1 METKNKKHLLR
12 WIALALVVVLLAAMP
27 AMAGSGEEDDGPK
40 QSILSVKPEQ
50 GSIDIALKGGGQL
63 ASQSPEEITVPAEV
77 KLTKYLVKNG
87 QSVCEGDPIARV
99 DRVSV
104 MSAIASVQETLQ
116 YLSKQIANTRDDEA
130 PTTVTA
136 QAGGWVKYLYAR
148 EGDAVEDVMLE
159 HGALAIVSL
168 DDKMTITVECD
179 TALRAGDS
187 VTVRLEGGQ
196 QEDGRVESNL
206 EGELTV
212 VFPDNDYDTGLTAT
226 ILQEDRE
233 LGSGEIDIHSPWKA
247 LATSGTVKKVQVKE
261 GDKLPTGKTMVEL
274 EDTGHTAEYL
284 TLLDQRQE
292 YEEMIRDLF
301 VMYETQELAAPCD
314 GIVTGVDEDGAFL
327 LSQTEAA
334 EITPILLGSNGG
346 YRFVL
351 LSDEEEQTPAP
362 PDPDTD
368 PVDPPDPVDP
378 TPAYPKYQGYA
389 LQVVSVEGGTVN
401 VMTGTLADLTDPYD
415 ISPVPLA
422 CGAGPSTC
430 TEPAVL
436 GQSPQPGDI
445 FVVVNMITQN
455 EDGSETSSVLYAKKV
470 SGGGSGMPNM
480 GGLTEAMGDMAGM
493 MGTLGGLM
501 GGMGG
506 MGGGTTS
513 VFEPYS
519 LETITVASVTSQ
531 NEMTLEITIDEQDI
545 AKVSPNMAATVMLDA
560 LKGETFPATVTSIGS
575 KGVNS
580 GGSSKFTVELT
591 LEKSAN
597 MLPGMS
603 ASAVLPLYR
612 AEGVLR
618 LPAEAL
624 SQRGTETIVYTGYDQ
639 KEEVFLNPVVVTT
652 GVSDGQW
659 VEILSGLSEGDTVWY
674 GYYDTLPLSLTPD
687 SGIKIR

>member
-1 METKNKKHLLR
+1 MERKNKKHLLR

-40 QSILSVKPEQ
+40 QSILSVKPER

-159 HGALAIVSL
+159 HGALAVVSL

-196 QEDGRVESNL
+196 QEEGRVESNL
-206 EGELTV
+206 EGKLTV

-226 ILQEDRE
+226 ILQEDQE

-247 LATSGTVKKVQVKE
+247 LATSGTVKKVQVKQ

-327 LSQTEAA
+327 LSQTEVA
-334 EITPILLGSNGG
+334 EITPVLLGSNGG

-351 LSDEEEQTPAP
+351 LSDEDQDEDGENTENPPATTQT
-362 PDPDTD
+362 T
-368 PVDPPDPVDP
+368 
-378 TPAYPKYQGYA
+378 TYSGYA
-389 LQVVSVEGGTVN
+389 LQVQSVAEDGTVT
-401 VMTGTLADLTDPYD
+401 VMTGSPADLTDPYD

-422 CGAGPSTC
+422 CGGEPFTC

-436 GQSPQPGDI
+436 GQSPQMGDL
-445 FVVVNMITQN
+445 FVVVLQTITTTVT
-455 EDGSETSSVLYAKKV
+455 EGDSSSESSTTSVLYAKKISSSAPV
-470 SGGGSGMPNM
+470 MPDM

-501 GGMGG
+501 GGG
-506 MGGGTTS
+506 MGGGTVAT
-513 VFEPYS
+513 FEPYS
-519 LETITVASVTSQ
+519 LETVTVASVTSQ

-545 AKVSPNMAATVMLDA
+545 AKVAPNMAATVMLDA
-560 LKGETFPATVTSIGS
+560 LKGETFPATVTSIGAE
-575 KGVNS
+575 GVNS

-624 SQRGTETIVYTGYDQ
+624 SQQGTQTIVYTGFDQ

>member
-77 KLTKYLVKNG
+77 KLTNYLVKNG
-87 QSVCEGDPIARV
+87 ETVAEGDPIAQV

-104 MSAIASVQETLQ
+104 MKAIASVQETLQ
-116 YLSKQIANTRDDEA
+116 YLSGQIADTRDDEA

-159 HGALAIVSL
+159 HGALAIMSL
-168 DDKMTITVECD
+168 DDKMTITVECNTD
-179 TALRAGDS
+179 LAMGDS

-196 QEDGRVESNL
+196 QEKGRVESNL
-206 EGELTV
+206 EEKLTV
-212 VFPDNDYDTGLTAT
+212 VFPDNDYDSGLTAAV
-226 ILQEDRE
+226 LLDGQE

-261 GDKLPTGKTMVEL
+261 GEKLPTGKTMVEL
-274 EDTGHTAEYL
+274 EDTGHTAQYL

-292 YEEMIRDLF
+292 YEEMIHDLF
-301 VMYETQELAAPCD
+301 VMYETQELRAPCD

-327 LSQTEAA
+327 LSQTGDA
-334 EITPILLGSNGG
+334 EITPILLGSSGS

-351 LSDEEEQTPAP
+351 LGSGDTDPDTDLD

-368 PVDPPDPVDP
+368 PDPAP
-378 TPAYPKYQGYA
+378 TYPKYQGYA
-389 LQVVSVEGGTVN
+389 LQVVSMEDGTVM
-401 VMTGTLADLTDPYD
+401 VLQGPTVDLTNPYD
-415 ISPVPLA
+415 TTPVPLA
-422 CGAGPSTC
+422 GFGGEPLPC
-430 TEPAVL
+430 TEPSVL
-436 GQSPQPGDI
+436 GQSPQ
-445 FVVVNMITQN
+445 
-455 EDGSETSSVLYAKKV
+455 
-470 SGGGSGMPNM
+470 
-480 GGLTEAMGDMAGM
+480 MGDVFVIVTMIQSEGAQPATLYGTKASGTSMPGMGDLAGVMGGM
-493 MGTLGGLM
+493 MGGMM
-501 GGMGG
+501 GGVGG
-506 MGGGTTS
+506 MGGGTVAT
-513 VFEPYS
+513 FEPYS

-531 NEMTLEITIDEQDI
+531 KEMTLEITIDEQDI
-545 AKVSPNMAATVMLDA
+545 AKVSPDMAATVTLDA
-560 LKGETFPATVTSIGS
+560 LKGESFPATVTSIGAE
-575 KGVNS
+575 GVNS

-597 MLPGMS
+597 MLPGMN
-603 ASAVLPLYR
+603 ASAVLPLSR
-612 AEGVLR
+612 TEGVLR

-624 SQRGTETIVYTGYDQ
+624 SQEGTKTIVYTGFDE
-639 KEEVFLNPVVVTT
+639 KTETLINPVTVTT

-659 VEILSGLSEGDTVWY
+659 VEILSGLSEGDTIWY

>member
-27 AMAGSGEEDDGPK
+27 AMAGSGEEDDEPK

-63 ASQSPEEITVPAEV
+63 ASQSPEEITIPAEV

-87 QSVCEGDPIARV
+87 ETVSEGDPIAQV

-104 MSAIASVQETLQ
+104 MKAIASVQETLQ

-136 QAGGWVKYLYAR
+136 QAGGWVKYLYAQ

-159 HGALAIVSL
+159 HGALAILSL
-168 DDKMTITVECD
+168 DDKMTLTVQCQTD
-179 TALRAGDS
+179 LAMGDS

-196 QEDGRVESNL
+196 QEKGRVESNL
-206 EGELTV
+206 EGKLTV
-212 VFPDNDYDTGLTAT
+212 VFPDNDYDSGLTAAV
-226 ILQEDRE
+226 LLDGQE
-233 LGSGEIDIHSPWKA
+233 LGSGEIQIHSPWKA

-261 GDKLPTGKTMVEL
+261 GEKLPTGKTMVEL
-274 EDTGHTAEYL
+274 EDTGHTAQYL

-292 YEEMIRDLF
+292 YEEMIHDLF
-301 VMYETQELAAPCD
+301 VMYETQELRAPCD
-314 GIVTGVDEDGAFL
+314 GIVTAVDEDAAFL
-327 LSQTEAA
+327 LSQTGE
-334 EITPILLGSNGG
+334 EEVTPILLGSNGE

-351 LSDEEEQTPAP
+351 LNSEGGEGNSGEGNNENTTQNPPATTQT
-362 PDPDTD
+362 T
-368 PVDPPDPVDP
+368 
-378 TPAYPKYQGYA
+378 TYSGYA
-389 LQVVSVEGGTVN
+389 IQVVSVEEGVVT
-401 VMTGTLADLTDPYD
+401 VMTGDPADLTDPYD
-415 ISPVPLA
+415 SSPVPLT
-422 CGAGPSTC
+422 CGAGPSAC
-430 TEPAVL
+430 TEPGVL
-436 GQSPQPGDI
+436 GQSPQPGDM
-445 FVVVNMITQN
+445 FVVVLQTVTTTVT
-455 EDGSETSSVLYAKKV
+455 EGETSTSSSTTSVLYAKKV
-470 SGGGSGMPNM
+470 SGSAVKPDM
-480 GGLTEAMGDMAGM
+480 GEITEAMGDMAGM
-493 MGTLGGLM
+493 MGGMM

-506 MGGGTTS
+506 MGGGTVAT
-513 VFEPYS
+513 FEPYS

-545 AKVSPNMAATVMLDA
+545 AKVTPNMAATVTLDA
-560 LKGETFPATVTSIGS
+560 LKGESFPATVTSIGAE
-575 KGVNS
+575 GVNS

-624 SQRGTETIVYTGYDQ
+624 SQEGTNTIAYTGFDQKTETLI
-639 KEEVFLNPVVVTT
+639 NPVTVTT

-659 VEILSGLSEGDTVWY
+659 VEILGGLSESDTVWY

>member
-27 AMAGSGEEDDGPK
+27 AMAGSGEEDDGPQ

-136 QAGGWVKYLYAR
+136 QAGGWVKYLYAH

-206 EGELTV
+206 EGKLTV

-226 ILQEDRE
+226 ILQEDQE
-233 LGSGEIDIHSPWKA
+233 LGSGEIGIHSPWKA

-292 YEEMIRDLF
+292 YEEMIHDLF
-301 VMYETQELAAPCD
+301 VMYETQELTAPCD

-327 LSQTEAA
+327 LSQTEDA

-368 PVDPPDPVDP
+368 PVDPPDPVP
-378 TPAYPKYQGYA
+378 TPTYPKYQGYA

-415 ISPVPLA
+415 ISPVPLS
-422 CGAGPSTC
+422 CGGEPFPC
-430 TEPAVL
+430 TEPGVL

-455 EDGSETSSVLYAKKV
+455 EDDGETSSVLYITKV

-480 GGLTEAMGDMAGM
+480 GSMTEAMGDMAGM

-501 GGMGG
+501 GGG
-506 MGGGTTS
+506 MGGGTVAT
-513 VFEPYS
+513 FEPYS
-519 LETITVASVTSQ
+519 LETVTVASVTSQ

-545 AKVSPNMAATVMLDA
+545 AKVAPNMAATVMLDA
-560 LKGETFPATVTSIGS
+560 LKGETFPATVTSIGAE
-575 KGVNS
+575 GVNS

-624 SQRGTETIVYTGYDQ
+624 SERGTQTIVYTGFDQ

>member
-87 QSVCEGDPIARV
+87 QSVSEGDPIARV

-159 HGALAIVSL
+159 HGALAVVSL
-168 DDKMTITVECD
+168 DDKMTITVECQTD
-179 TALRAGDS
+179 LAMGDS

-206 EGELTV
+206 EGKLTV
-212 VFPDNDYDTGLTAT
+212 VFPDNGYDTGLTAT
-226 ILQEDRE
+226 ILQEDQE

-301 VMYETQELAAPCD
+301 VMYETQELTAPCD

-351 LSDEEEQTPAP
+351 LSDEDENEDGESTETTQKT
-362 PDPDTD
+362 T
-368 PVDPPDPVDP
+368 
-378 TPAYPKYQGYA
+378 YSGYA
-389 LQVVSVEGGTVN
+389 LRVVAVGEDGTVMVQMGETISLDN
-401 VMTGTLADLTDPYD
+401 PYD
-415 ISPVPLA
+415 TSLVPSPGEDAAAGA
-422 CGAGPSTC
+422 CDV
-430 TEPAVL
+430 PAVL
-436 GQSPQPGDI
+436 GQGPQMGDL
-445 FVVVNMITQN
+445 FVVVLQTVTTTVT
-455 EDGSETSSVLYAKKV
+455 EGDTSTSSYTTSVLYAKKV
-470 SGGGSGMPNM
+470 SGGGSGMPDM

-493 MGTLGGLM
+493 MGSLGGMM
-501 GGMGG
+501 GGG
-506 MGGGTTS
+506 MGGGTVAT
-513 VFEPYS
+513 FEPYS

-560 LKGETFPATVTSIGS
+560 LKGETFPATVTSIGAE
-575 KGVNS
+575 GVNS

-597 MLPGMS
+597 MLPGMN

-624 SQRGTETIVYTGYDQ
+624 SQQGTKTIVYTGFDQ

>member
-1 METKNKKHLLR
+1 MERKNKKHLLR

-27 AMAGSGEEDDGPK
+27 AMAGSGEEDDEPK

-63 ASQSPEEITVPAEV
+63 SSQSPEEITIPAEV

-87 QSVCEGDPIARV
+87 ETVAEGDPIARV

-116 YLSKQIANTRDDEA
+116 YLSKQIADTRDDEA

-148 EGDAVEDVMLE
+148 EGDSVEDVMLE
-159 HGALAIVSL
+159 HGALAILSL
-168 DDKMTITVECD
+168 DDKMTITVECNTD
-179 TALRAGDS
+179 LAMGDS

-196 QEDGRVESNL
+196 QEQGRVESNL
-206 EGELTV
+206 EGKLTV
-212 VFPDNDYDTGLTAT
+212 VFPDNDYDSGLTAAV
-226 ILQEDRE
+226 LLDGQE
-233 LGSGEIDIHSPWKA
+233 LGSGEIQIHSPWKA

-261 GDKLPTGKTMVEL
+261 GEKLPTGKTMVEL
-274 EDTGHTAEYL
+274 EDTGHTAQYL
-284 TLLDQRQE
+284 TLLDQRQD
-292 YEEMIRDLF
+292 YEEMIHDLF
-301 VMYETQELAAPCD
+301 VMYETQELRAPCD

-327 LSQTEAA
+327 LSQTGDA
-334 EITPILLGSNGG
+334 EITPILLGSSGD

-351 LSDEEEQTPAP
+351 LGSGDT
-362 PDPDTD
+362 DPDTDPDPAPDPD
-368 PVDPPDPVDP
+368 PVDPPDQPQ
-378 TPAYPKYQGYA
+378 YPQTKISYQGYY
-389 LQVVSVEGGTVN
+389 LQVVSVEGGTVL
-401 VMTGTLADLTDPYD
+401 VKMGRSFIPTSPYDTPEPYD
-415 ISPVPLA
+415 IGGDPVP
-422 CGAGPSTC
+422 CGEASVVNAGF
-430 TEPAVL
+430 
-436 GQSPQPGDI
+436 QPGDI
-445 FVVVNMITQN
+445 VAVIT
-455 EDGSETSSVLYAKKV
+455 ETIATTIEEGNTVTETRTYAQKV
-470 SGGGSGMPNM
+470 GGGSGMPGM
-480 GGLTEAMGDMAGM
+480 GDPAGAMGGM
-493 MGTLGGLM
+493 MGGMM
-501 GGMGG
+501 GGIGG
-506 MGGGTTS
+506 MGGGTVAT
-513 VFEPYS
+513 FEPYS

-531 NEMTLEITIDEQDI
+531 KEMTLEITIDEQDI
-545 AKVSPNMAATVMLDA
+545 AKVSPNMAATVTLDA
-560 LKGETFPATVTSIGS
+560 LQGESFPATVTSIGAE
-575 KGVNS
+575 GVNS

-624 SQRGTETIVYTGYDQ
+624 SQQGTETIVYTGFD
-639 KEEVFLNPVVVTT
+639 EEGEALINPVPVTT

-659 VEILSGLSEGDTVWY
+659 VEILSGLSEGDTIWY

-687 SGIKIR
+687 SGIKVR

>member
-1 METKNKKHLLR
+1 METKKNKHLLR
-12 WIALALVVVLLAAMP
+12 WIALVLVVVLLAAMP

-40 QSILSVKPEQ
+40 QSILSVQPER
-50 GSIDIALKGGGQL
+50 GGIDIALKGGGQL

-87 QSVCEGDPIARV
+87 ETVSEGDPIAQV

-104 MSAIASVQETLQ
+104 MKAIASVQETLQ
-116 YLSKQIANTRDDEA
+116 YLSKQIAKTRDDEA
-130 PTTVTA
+130 PTTVAA
-136 QAGGWVKYLYAR
+136 QAGGWVKYLYAQ

-159 HGALAIVSL
+159 HGALAVISL
-168 DDKMTITVECD
+168 DDKMTLTVECQSD
-179 TALRAGDS
+179 LAMGDS
-187 VTVRLEGGQ
+187 VTVRLESGQEEGGK
-196 QEDGRVESNL
+196 VESNL
-206 EGELTV
+206 EGKLTV

-226 ILQEDRE
+226 VLQEEKE
-233 LGSGEIDIHSPWKA
+233 LGSGEIHIHSPWKA
-247 LATSGTVKKVQVKE
+247 LATSGTVKKVQVKQGE
-261 GDKLPTGKTMVEL
+261 KLPTGKTMVEL
-274 EDTGHTAEYL
+274 EDTGHTAQYL
-284 TLLDQRQE
+284 TLLDQRQD

-301 VMYETQELAAPCD
+301 VMYETQVLSAPCD

-327 LSQTEAA
+327 LSRTGEE

-351 LSDEEEQTPAP
+351 LNSEDGKTDDENTEKPPATTQTI
-362 PDPDTD
+362 T
-368 PVDPPDPVDP
+368 
-378 TPAYPKYQGYA
+378 YSGYA
-389 LQVVSVEGGTVN
+389 LQVQSVAGDGTVM
-401 VMTGTLADLTDPYD
+401 VMTGAPADLTNPYD

-422 CGAGPSTC
+422 CGAGPSSC
-430 TEPAVL
+430 GEPAVL
-436 GQSPQPGDI
+436 GQSPQTGDL
-445 FVVVNMITQN
+445 FVVVLQTVTTTVT
-455 EDGSETSSVLYAKKV
+455 EGDSSAESSTTSVLYAKKI
-470 SGGGSGMPNM
+470 SGSAPVMPDMGSLGD
-480 GGLTEAMGDMAGM
+480 AMGDMSGM
-493 MGTLGGLM
+493 MGSLGGML

-506 MGGGTTS
+506 MGGGTVA

-531 NEMTLEITIDEQDI
+531 KEMTLEITIDEQDI

-560 LKGETFPATVTSIGS
+560 LKGETFPATVTFIGAE
-575 KGVNS
+575 GVNS

-603 ASAVLPLYR
+603 ANAVLPLSR
-612 AEGVLR
+612 AEDVLR

-624 SQRGTETIVYTGYDQ
+624 SEQGTETIVYTGYDQ
-639 KEEVFLNPVVVTT
+639 KTEALINPVTVTT

-687 SGIKIR
+687 SGVKIR

>member
-1 METKNKKHLLR
+1 MERKKNKHLLR

-40 QSILSVKPEQ
+40 QSILSVKPER

-136 QAGGWVKYLYAR
+136 QAGGWVKYLYAH

-159 HGALAIVSL
+159 HGALAVVSL
-168 DDKMTITVECD
+168 DDKMTITVECQTD
-179 TALRAGDS
+179 LAMGDS

-196 QEDGRVESNL
+196 QEKGRVESNL
-206 EGELTV
+206 EGKLTV

-226 ILQEDRE
+226 ILQDEGE

-247 LATSGTVKKVQVKE
+247 LATSGTVKKVQVKQGE
-261 GDKLPTGKTMVEL
+261 KLPTGKTMVEL
-274 EDTGHTAEYL
+274 EETGHTAEYL

-292 YEEMIRDLF
+292 YEEMIHDLF
-301 VMYETQELAAPCD
+301 VMYETQELSAPCD

-327 LSQTEAA
+327 LSQTEDA

-351 LSDEEEQTPAP
+351 LSDEDENKDGEGTQNPPATTQT
-362 PDPDTD
+362 T
-368 PVDPPDPVDP
+368 
-378 TPAYPKYQGYA
+378 TYSGYA
-389 LQVVSVEGGTVN
+389 LQVVSAEGGTVT
-401 VMTGTLADLTDPYD
+401 VVTGAPADLTDPYD
-415 ISPVPLA
+415 ISLVPLA
-422 CGAGPSTC
+422 CGAGPSAC

-436 GQSPQPGDI
+436 GQSPQTGDM
-445 FVVVNMITQN
+445 FVVVLQTVTTTVT
-455 EDGSETSSVLYAKKV
+455 EGESSTSSSATSVLYAKKI
-470 SGGGSGMPNM
+470 SGAAPVMPDM

-493 MGTLGGLM
+493 MGSLGGM
-501 GGMGG
+501 MGG

-545 AKVSPNMAATVMLDA
+545 AKVSPNMAATVTLDA
-560 LKGETFPATVTSIGS
+560 LKGESFPATVTSIGAE
-575 KGVNS
+575 GVNS

-597 MLPGMS
+597 MLPGMN

-624 SQRGTETIVYTGYDQ
+624 SEQGNETIVYTGFDE
-639 KEEVFLNPVVVTT
+639 KTETLINPVTVTT

>member
-1 METKNKKHLLR
+1 MERKNKKHLLR

-27 AMAGSGEEDDGPK
+27 AMAGSGEEDDEPK

-63 ASQSPEEITVPAEV
+63 SSQSPEEITIPAEV

-87 QSVCEGDPIARV
+87 ETVAEGDPIARV

-116 YLSKQIANTRDDEA
+116 YLSGQIADTRDDEA

-148 EGDAVEDVMLE
+148 EGDSVEDVMLE
-159 HGALAIVSL
+159 HGALAILSL
-168 DDKMTITVECD
+168 DDKMTITVECNTD
-179 TALRAGDS
+179 LAMGDS

-196 QEDGRVESNL
+196 QEQGRVESNL
-206 EGELTV
+206 EGKLTV
-212 VFPDNDYDTGLTAT
+212 VFPDNDYDSGLTAAV
-226 ILQEDRE
+226 LLDGQE
-233 LGSGEIDIHSPWKA
+233 LGSGEIQIHSPWKA

-261 GDKLPTGKTMVEL
+261 GEKLPTGKTMVEL
-274 EDTGHTAEYL
+274 EDTGHTAQYL

-292 YEEMIRDLF
+292 YEEMIHDLF
-301 VMYETQELAAPCD
+301 VMYETQELRAPCD

-327 LSQTEAA
+327 LSQTGDA
-334 EITPILLGSNGG
+334 EITPILLGSSGS

-351 LSDEEEQTPAP
+351 LGSGDTDPDTDLD

-368 PVDPPDPVDP
+368 PDPAP
-378 TPAYPKYQGYA
+378 TYPKYQGYA
-389 LQVVSVEGGTVN
+389 LQVVSMEDGTVM
-401 VMTGTLADLTDPYD
+401 VLQGPTVDLTNPYD
-415 ISPVPLA
+415 TTPVPLA
-422 CGAGPSTC
+422 GFGGEPLPC
-430 TEPAVL
+430 TEPSVL
-436 GQSPQPGDI
+436 GQSPQ
-445 FVVVNMITQN
+445 
-455 EDGSETSSVLYAKKV
+455 
-470 SGGGSGMPNM
+470 
-480 GGLTEAMGDMAGM
+480 MGDVFVIVTMIQSEGAQPATLYGTKASGTSMPGMGDLAGVMGGM
-493 MGTLGGLM
+493 MGGMM
-501 GGMGG
+501 GGVGG
-506 MGGGTTS
+506 MGGGTVAT
-513 VFEPYS
+513 FEPYS

-545 AKVSPNMAATVMLDA
+545 AKVSPDMAATVTLDA
-560 LKGETFPATVTSIGS
+560 LQGESFPATVTSIGAE
-575 KGVNS
+575 GVNS

-624 SQRGTETIVYTGYDQ
+624 SQQGTETIVYTGFD
-639 KEEVFLNPVVVTT
+639 EEGEALINPVTVTT

-659 VEILSGLSEGDTVWY
+659 VEILSGLSESDVIWY

-687 SGIKIR
+687 SGIKVR

>member
-1 METKNKKHLLR
+1 METKKNKHLLR

-27 AMAGSGEEDDGPK
+27 AMAGSGEEDDEPR
-40 QSILSVKPEQ
+40 QSILSVQPER
-50 GSIDIALKGGGQL
+50 GGIDIALKGGGQL
-63 ASQSPEEITVPAEV
+63 ASQSPENITVPAEV

-87 QSVCEGDPIARV
+87 ETVSEGDPIAQV

-104 MSAIASVQETLQ
+104 MKAIASVQETLQ

-159 HGALAIVSL
+159 HGALAIMSL
-168 DDKMTITVECD
+168 DDKMTITVECNTD
-179 TALRAGDS
+179 LAMGDS

-196 QEDGRVESNL
+196 QEKGRVESNL
-206 EGELTV
+206 EGKLTV

-226 ILQEDRE
+226 VLQDGQE

-261 GDKLPTGKTMVEL
+261 GEKLPAGKTMVEL
-274 EDTGHTAEYL
+274 EDTGHTAQYL

-292 YEEMIRDLF
+292 YEEMIHDLF
-301 VMYETQELAAPCD
+301 VMYETQELRAPCD

-327 LSQTEAA
+327 LSQTGDA
-334 EITPILLGSNGG
+334 EITPILLGSSGS

-351 LSDEEEQTPAP
+351 LGSGDT
-362 PDPDTD
+362 DPDTD
-368 PVDPPDPVDP
+368 PDTDLDPDTDPDPAP
-378 TPAYPKYQGYA
+378 TYPKYQGYA
-389 LQVVSVEGGTVN
+389 LQVVSVEGGTVM
-401 VMTGTLADLTDPYD
+401 VLQGPTVDLTNPYD
-415 ISPVPLA
+415 TTPVPLA
-422 CGAGPSTC
+422 GFGGEPLPC
-430 TEPAVL
+430 TEPSVL
-436 GQSPQPGDI
+436 GQSPQ
-445 FVVVNMITQN
+445 
-455 EDGSETSSVLYAKKV
+455 
-470 SGGGSGMPNM
+470 
-480 GGLTEAMGDMAGM
+480 MGDVFVIVTMIQSEGAQPATLYGTKASGTSMPGMGDPAGA
-493 MGTLGGLM
+493 M

-506 MGGGTTS
+506 MGGMMGGVGGMGGGTTS
-513 VFEPYS
+513 AFEPYS

-531 NEMTLEITIDEQDI
+531 SEMTLEITIDEQDI
-545 AKVSPNMAATVMLDA
+545 ARVSPNMAATVTLDA
-560 LKGETFPATVTSIGS
+560 LKGESFPATVTSIGAE
-575 KGVNS
+575 GVNS

-597 MLPGMS
+597 MLPGMN
-603 ASAVLPLYR
+603 ASAVLPLSR
-612 AEGVLR
+612 TEGVLR

-624 SQRGTETIVYTGYDQ
+624 SQEGTKTIVYTGFDE
-639 KEEVFLNPVVVTT
+639 KTETLINPVVVTT

-659 VEILSGLSEGDTVWY
+659 VEILSGLSESDTIWY
-674 GYYDTLPLSLTPD
+674 GYYDTVPLSLTPD

>member
-1 METKNKKHLLR
+1 MERKNKKHLLR

-27 AMAGSGEEDDGPK
+27 AMAGSGEEDDEPK

-63 ASQSPEEITVPAEV
+63 ASQSPEEITIPAEV

-87 QSVCEGDPIARV
+87 ETVAEGDPIARV
-99 DRVSV
+99 DRVSA

-116 YLSKQIANTRDDEA
+116 YLSKQIADTRDDEA

-148 EGDAVEDVMLE
+148 EGDSVEDVMLE
-159 HGALAIVSL
+159 HGALAILSL
-168 DDKMTITVECD
+168 DDKMTITVECNTD
-179 TALRAGDS
+179 LAMGDS

-196 QEDGRVESNL
+196 QEKGRVESNL
-206 EGELTV
+206 EGKLTV
-212 VFPDNDYDTGLTAT
+212 VFPDNDYDSGLTAAV
-226 ILQEDRE
+226 LLDGQE
-233 LGSGEIDIHSPWKA
+233 LGSGEIQIHSPWKA

-261 GDKLPTGKTMVEL
+261 GEKLPTGKTMVEL
-274 EDTGHTAEYL
+274 EDTGHTAQYL
-284 TLLDQRQE
+284 TLLDQRQD

-301 VMYETQELAAPCD
+301 VMYETQALTAPCD

-327 LSQTEAA
+327 LSQTGDA
-334 EITPILLGSNGG
+334 EITPILLGSSGS

-351 LSDEEEQTPAP
+351 LGSGDTDPDPA
-362 PDPDTD
+362 PDPD
-368 PVDPPDPVDP
+368 PDPDP
-378 TPAYPKYQGYA
+378 DPAPTYPQYEGYA
-389 LQVVSVEGGTVN
+389 LQVVSVEDGAVM
-401 VMTGTLADLTDPYD
+401 VMTGATAGLTDPYD

-422 CGAGPSTC
+422 CGMGPSPC
-430 TEPAVL
+430 GEPGVL

-445 FVVVNMITQN
+445 FVVVNIITQN
-455 EDGSETSSVLYAKKV
+455 ADGTTAASVLYITKV
-470 SGGGSGMPNM
+470 SDSAAKPGM
-480 GGLTEAMGDMAGM
+480 GDLAGAMGGM
-493 MGTLGGLM
+493 MGGMM
-501 GGMGG
+501 GGVGG
-506 MGGGTTS
+506 MGGGTVAT
-513 VFEPYS
+513 FEPYS

-545 AKVSPNMAATVMLDA
+545 AKVSPDMAATVTLDA
-560 LKGETFPATVTSIGS
+560 LQGESFPATVTSIGAE
-575 KGVNS
+575 GVNS

-624 SQRGTETIVYTGYDQ
+624 SQQGTETIVYTGFD
-639 KEEVFLNPVVVTT
+639 EEGEALINPVTVTT

-659 VEILSGLSEGDTVWY
+659 VEILSGLSDGDTIWY

-687 SGIKIR
+687 SGIKVR

>member
-1 METKNKKHLLR
+1 METKNKKPLLR

-63 ASQSPEEITVPAEV
+63 ASQSPEEITIPAEV

-136 QAGGWVKYLYAR
+136 QAGGWVKYLYAH

-168 DDKMTITVECD
+168 DNKMTITVECQTD
-179 TALRAGDS
+179 LAMGDS

-196 QEDGRVESNL
+196 QEEGRVESNL
-206 EGELTV
+206 EGKLTV
-212 VFPDNDYDTGLTAT
+212 VFPDSGYDTGLTAT
-226 ILQEDRE
+226 ILQEGQE
-233 LGSGEIDIHSPWKA
+233 LGSGEIGIHSPWKA

-261 GDKLPTGKTMVEL
+261 GEKLPTGKTMVEL
-274 EDTGHTAEYL
+274 EDTGHTAQYL
-284 TLLDQRQE
+284 TLLDQRQD

-301 VMYETQELAAPCD
+301 VMYETQELTAPCD

-327 LSQTEAA
+327 LSRTGEE
-334 EITPILLGSNGG
+334 EITPVLLGSNGG

-351 LSDEEEQTPAP
+351 LSDEDENKDGEGTQNPPATTQT
-362 PDPDTD
+362 T
-368 PVDPPDPVDP
+368 
-378 TPAYPKYQGYA
+378 TYSGYA
-389 LQVVSVEGGTVN
+389 LQVQSVAEDGTVT
-401 VMTGTLADLTDPYD
+401 VVTGASADLTDPYD

-422 CGAGPSTC
+422 CDMGPSAC

-436 GQSPQPGDI
+436 GQSPQIGDM
-445 FVVVNMITQN
+445 FVVVLQTVTTTVT
-455 EDGSETSSVLYAKKV
+455 EGDTGTSSSTTSVLYAKKV
-470 SGGGSGMPNM
+470 SGGGSGMPDM
-480 GGLTEAMGDMAGM
+480 GGLTDAMGDMAGM
-493 MGTLGGLM
+493 MGALGGMM
-501 GGMGG
+501 GGG
-506 MGGGTTS
+506 MGGGTVAT
-513 VFEPYS
+513 FEPYS

-560 LKGETFPATVTSIGS
+560 LKSESFPATVTSIGAE
-575 KGVNS
+575 GENS

-597 MLPGMS
+597 MLPGMN

-624 SQRGTETIVYTGYDQ
+624 CQQETEIIVYTGFDQ
-639 KEEVFLNPVVVTT
+639 KTETLINPVTVTT

-659 VEILSGLSEGDTVWY
+659 VEILDGLSESDTIWY

>member
-1 METKNKKHLLR
+1 METKKNKHLLR

-27 AMAGSGEEDDGPK
+27 AMAGSGEEDDEPR
-40 QSILSVKPEQ
+40 QSILSVQPER
-50 GSIDIALKGGGQL
+50 GGIDIALKGGGQL
-63 ASQSPEEITVPAEV
+63 ASQSPENITVPAEV

-87 QSVCEGDPIARV
+87 ETVSEGDPIAQV

-104 MSAIASVQETLQ
+104 MKAIASVQETLQ

-159 HGALAIVSL
+159 HGALAIMSL
-168 DDKMTITVECD
+168 DDKMTITVECNTD
-179 TALRAGDS
+179 LAMGDS

-196 QEDGRVESNL
+196 QEKGRVESNL
-206 EGELTV
+206 EGKLTV

-226 ILQEDRE
+226 VLQDGQE

-261 GDKLPTGKTMVEL
+261 GEKLPAGKTMVEL
-274 EDTGHTAEYL
+274 EDTGHTAQYL

-292 YEEMIRDLF
+292 YEEMIHDLF
-301 VMYETQELAAPCD
+301 VMYETQELRAPCD

-327 LSQTEAA
+327 LSQTGDA
-334 EITPILLGSNGG
+334 EITPILLGSSGS

-351 LSDEEEQTPAP
+351 LGSGDTDPDTDP
-362 PDPDTD
+362 DTDLDPDPDTD
-368 PVDPPDPVDP
+368 PDPAP
-378 TPAYPKYQGYA
+378 TYPKYQGYA
-389 LQVVSVEGGTVN
+389 LQVVSVEGGTVM
-401 VMTGTLADLTDPYD
+401 VLQGPTVDLTNPYD
-415 ISPVPLA
+415 TTPVPLA
-422 CGAGPSTC
+422 GFGGEPLPC
-430 TEPAVL
+430 TEPSVL
-436 GQSPQPGDI
+436 GQSPQ
-445 FVVVNMITQN
+445 
-455 EDGSETSSVLYAKKV
+455 
-470 SGGGSGMPNM
+470 
-480 GGLTEAMGDMAGM
+480 MGDVFVIVTMIQSEGAQPATLYGTKASGTSMPGMGDLAGAMAGAK
-493 MGTLGGLM
+493 GSLGGLM

-506 MGGGTTS
+506 GTTS
-513 VFEPYS
+513 AFEPYS

-531 NEMTLEITIDEQDI
+531 SEMTLEITIDEQDI
-545 AKVSPNMAATVMLDA
+545 ARVSPNMAATVTLDA
-560 LKGETFPATVTSIGS
+560 LKGESFPATVTSIGAE
-575 KGVNS
+575 GVNS

-597 MLPGMS
+597 MLPGMN
-603 ASAVLPLYR
+603 ASAVLPLSR
-612 AEGVLR
+612 TEGVLR

-624 SQRGTETIVYTGYDQ
+624 SQEGTKTIVYTGFDE
-639 KEEVFLNPVVVTT
+639 KTETLINPVVVTT

-659 VEILSGLSEGDTVWY
+659 VEILSGLSESDTIWY
-674 GYYDTLPLSLTPD
+674 GYYDTVPLSLTPD